1 MRKAL
6 DRIYLAAG
14 ALSAICILTIC
25 ALVTMQVIFNLI
37 TKLLGT
43 QFAYTIPSYADFA
56 GFLLAAASFLALAY
70 TLKHDGHIRVTLFR
84 DFLKGQ
90 LGRAVEIFTLGL
102 CAVAAAYMTYAM
114 IGHLHESIS
123 YGDVSTGIIPV
134 PLWLPQSTLVLGLA
148 LFTLALVDDTIC
160 AVLGIER
167 ADHLDDIEEEHH
179 DV

>member
-6 DRIYLAAG
+6 DLIYLAAG
-14 ALSAICILTIC
+14 AMSALCILSIC
-25 ALVTMQVIFNLI
+25 GLVTMQVIFNLI

-43 QFAYTIPSYADFA
+43 QFAFTIPSYADFA

-70 TLKHDGHIRVTLFR
+70 TLKHEGHIRVTLFK
-84 DFLKGQ
+84 DFLKGPW
-90 LGRAVEIFTLGL
+90 AHTVEIFTLTL
-102 CAVAAAYMTYAM
+102 ASAAAVYMTYAM

-134 PLWLPQSTLVLGLA
+134 PLWLPQSTLVIGLA
-148 LFTLALVDDTIC
+148 LFTLALVDDLICTI
-160 AVLGIER
+160 LGVSKSG
-167 ADHLDDIEEEHH
+167 HLDEIEEEHN

>member
-6 DRIYLAAG
+6 DLIYLAAG

-37 TKLLGT
+37 TKLFGT

-70 TLKHDGHIRVTLFR
+70 TLKHEGHIRVTLFR
-84 DFLKGQ
+84 DFLKGP
-90 LGRAVEIFTLGL
+90 LGHAVEVVTLGL
-102 CAVAAAYMTYAM
+102 AAVAAAFMTYAM
-114 IGHLHESIS
+114 IGHLQESIS

-148 LFTLALVDDTIC
+148 LFTLALVDDLVCTI
-160 AVLGIER
+160 LGVPK
-167 ADHLDDIEEEHH
+167 AGHLDQIEEEHH